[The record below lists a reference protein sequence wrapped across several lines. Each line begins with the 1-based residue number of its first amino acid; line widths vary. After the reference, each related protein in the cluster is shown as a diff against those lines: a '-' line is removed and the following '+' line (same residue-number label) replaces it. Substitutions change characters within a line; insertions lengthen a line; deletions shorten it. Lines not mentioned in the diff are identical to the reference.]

1 LPAISIF
8 LRARITMA
16 IQHIPANAVV
26 RLRPGNDNA
35 NADLGTSHAIAKGEH
50 LELIRI
56 VLRQGESKPRHAVDA
71 EMTVQCLA
79 GALRLRLT
87 PAESS
92 METEV
97 TLSEGDLLLLAA
109 GTGYELHAE
118 GDAVGLLTIALPF
131 AGSASMSSPGYR

>member
-1 LPAISIF
+1 
-8 LRARITMA
+8 MA
-16 IQHIPANAVV
+16 IQHLPANAVV
-26 RLRPGNDNA
+26 RLPPGDGSA

-79 GALRLRLT
+79 GTLTLRLT
-87 PAESS
+87 PARSGT
-92 METEV
+92 ETEV
-97 TLSEGDLLLLAA
+97 ELSEGDLLLLAA
-109 GTGYELHAE
+109 GTAYALRAE
-118 GDAVGLLTIALPF
+118 RDAVALLTIALPF